1 MADIDN
7 QTFKEFL
14 EELKKIT
21 GNRDALQKKAK
32 EVAVQELNINAIKE
46 KIRAL
51 KKSSQGDKEATAAV
65 NAFEQSMRGVV
76 KEHKDFIQSSRTLRG
91 TFAGLGRA
99 AFEGE
104 GSISAFTDSFKG
116 LGVIGDAFE
125 VVPEL
130 TKKLKE
136 FKNK

>member
-46 KIRAL
+46 
-51 KKSSQGDKEATAAV
+51 
-65 NAFEQSMRGVV
+65 M
-76 KEHKDFIQSSRTLRG
+76 
-91 TFAGLGRA
+91 
-99 AFEGE
+99 
-104 GSISAFTDSFKG
+104 
-116 LGVIGDAFE
+116 
-125 VVPEL
+125 
-130 TKKLKE
+130 
-136 FKNK
+136 